1 MAEVPGQV
9 SGIDGDG
16 CGGAGT
22 ANVVASS
29 GGAAARELVFDWP
42 LSGNGT
48 AATAATASAPTI
60 IERARRRSGAMRFES
75 RPVFELTMDW
85 SLTAPTPPS
94 ASADPAV
101 VAV

>member
-1 MAEVPGQV
+1 
-9 SGIDGDG
+9 
-16 CGGAGT
+16 
-22 ANVVASS
+22 
-29 GGAAARELVFDWP
+29 
-42 LSGNGT
+42 
-48 AATAATASAPTI
+48 
-60 IERARRRSGAMRFES
+60 MRFES